1 MATFILFFIKTKRTI
16 FKNCISNLNSK
27 IMAVKKNQL
36 IYVVEDNKVYNKLIT
51 EYLKKKQHTNVKPF
65 FSGEECVKSI
75 ENGET
80 PEIIIQDYYLEN
92 MNGLDVLRK
101 VKKINPAPEFIFLTN
116 NESME
121 VAVNTIKY
129 GAYDY
134 IIKDKITLDKVMDRI
149 GKITQLKSLERRN
162 RLIQK
167 YMLLFS
173 GVIFLIIVFSILY
186 FVVDIF
192 GVQ

>member
-1 MATFILFFIKTKRTI
+1 
-16 FKNCISNLNSK
+16 
-27 IMAVKKNQL
+27 MAVKKNQL

>member
-1 MATFILFFIKTKRTI
+1 MTA
-16 FKNCISNLNSK
+16 
-27 IMAVKKNQL
+27 KKNQL

-51 EYLKKKQHTNVKPF
+51 EYLKKQQYTNVKSF

-75 ENGET
+75 KKGEK
-80 PEIIIQDYYLEN
+80 PEIIIQDYFLEN
-92 MNGLDVLRK
+92 MNGLDVLRN
-101 VKKINPAPEFIFLTN
+101 VKKVNPEPEFVFLTN

-162 RLIQK
+162 RQIQK

-192 GVQ
+192 GVR

>member
-1 MATFILFFIKTKRTI
+1 MATFHLFFKTKRTI
-16 FKNCISNLNSK
+16 FKNCLSNLNSK